1 MKDYNTSRV
10 GLVLLA
16 LIFLVGWPTALRAA
30 WYIDSSI
37 AAKHSGGPSRLG
49 PYATR
54 AEAEA
59 VIARTPGYGLRLIP
73 GGYDEGSG
81 GSSVTGSPSTSDPR
95 LPLPL
100 ELGWLIGQELHKLL
114 FGNPEEEARQRQQVQ
129 AEALGLKQL
138 AEARR
143 AEEERA
149 KQELYERLS
158 QTLKVSGLGELA
170 PKGFDEE
177 GSGLTPKDLNSSSQ
191 LEMKLDDSYELA
203 SAALA
208 AELAEKRST
217 PPAQDGS
224 GGTAPATGAAGGGTA
239 LDQAY
244 TSNKETRQG
253 LDSGKLESMK
263 EQSNKVFDNP
273 VPLQSSGINPAVD
286 LRNVG
291 KAPEWPAFVR
301 NDKEIIQ
308 MQRDRDALLATQQK
322 KDAELMEI
330 RKQIEA
336 KTDSEEKGDLM
347 VKAAQLKAESSQ
359 AEYEAALKDKEI
371 QKRAKLLI
379 DTQVKETPPASKDK
393 ITP

>member
-1 MKDYNTSRV
+1 MKDYKPSRI

-16 LIFLVGWPTALRAA
+16 LIFLVGWPAAIHAA
-30 WYIDSSI
+30 WYIDSSV
-37 AAKHSGGPSRLG
+37 AAKYLGGPSRLG

-59 VIARTPGYGLRLIP
+59 VIARTPGYGLRLIT

-81 GSSVTGSPSTSDPR
+81 DRSVTGSPSTSD

-100 ELGWLIGQELHKLL
+100 PLQLGWLIGQELHKLI
-114 FGNPEEEARQRQQVQ
+114 FGNPEEEAIQRQQVQ

-138 AEARR
+138 EEARR

-158 QTLKVSGLGELA
+158 QNLKVSGLEELA
-170 PKGFDEE
+170 PKGFDGE
-177 GSGLTPKDLNSSSQ
+177 GSDLTPKDLNLSSP
-191 LEMKLDDSYELA
+191 LEMKLGDSYELA
-203 SAALA
+203 SGALA
-208 AELAEKRST
+208 AELAEGR
-217 PPAQDGS
+217 
-224 GGTAPATGAAGGGTA
+224 TA
-239 LDQAY
+239 LDQAH

-253 LDSGKLESMK
+253 LESGKLELMK

-273 VPLQSSGINPAVD
+273 VQSSGINPAVD

-291 KAPEWPAFVR
+291 KTPWPDFVR
-301 NDKEIIQ
+301 KDEEIIQ
-308 MQRDRDALLATQQK
+308 MQRDRDAKLATQQK
-322 KDAELMEI
+322 KDAELTEI
-330 RKQIEA
+330 RKKIEA
-336 KTDSEEKGDLM
+336 ETDLKIKGDLM

-359 AEYEAALKDKEI
+359 AENQAALKDKEI

-379 DTQVKETPPASKDK
+379 DTHVEETPPASKDK
-393 ITP
+393 KTPQPDAQKTGP